1 MSVDRQLL
9 DAASTN
15 WSNEVDRGSAA
26 AIANP
31 VDGRLGDFDFHFA
44 SVSASMTIEHRST
57 PI

>member
-1 MSVDRQLL
+1 L

-44 SVSASMTIEHRST
+44 SVSVSMTIEHRST